1 MTKPFDPDAILFNV
15 ECQIADSEGPK
26 WVVIFDS
33 LPKEDADAR
42 AADLKRRPLCDPQT
56 VRVSPRHYQG

>member
-15 ECQIADSEGPK
+15 ESQIADSEGLK
-26 WVVIFDS
+26 WVVVFDS
-33 LPKEDADAR
+33 LPKENADQL